1 MYLFVLGAHVP
12 HLHVWLAPR
21 YEGTPREF
29 WGMRLAEWPGAPK
42 GGRAEIAALCE
53 RVRSHLRLEGTA

>member
-1 MYLFVLGAHVP
+1 VP

-21 YEGTPREF
+21 YAGTPREF
-29 WGMRLAEWPGAPK
+29 WGMRLAEWPGPPK

-53 RVRSHLRLEGTA
+53 RVRSHLRLERTA